1 MIAMALQAVAFQS
14 PPQNLAAI
22 TPPIEKVLKLKI
34 EPVIPGKPC
43 INDDTYCDV
52 YAGHIQIQ
60 TLGKGVVNLMTTSQ
74 EPHSRY
80 RLACA
85 AAFAGLSGSAQAFA
99 EEIMAEAFNSAA
111 SQGAFKADVAGVEVS
126 VRPALSS
133 DLLACR
139 FFRY

>member
-1 MIAMALQAVAFQS
+1 
-14 PPQNLAAI
+14 
-22 TPPIEKVLKLKI
+22 
-34 EPVIPGKPC
+34 
-43 INDDTYCDV
+43 
-52 YAGHIQIQ
+52 
-60 TLGKGVVNLMTTSQ
+60 MTTSQ

-80 RLACA
+80 RLVR
-85 AAFAGLSGSAQAFA
+85 GRIRWLSGSAQAFA